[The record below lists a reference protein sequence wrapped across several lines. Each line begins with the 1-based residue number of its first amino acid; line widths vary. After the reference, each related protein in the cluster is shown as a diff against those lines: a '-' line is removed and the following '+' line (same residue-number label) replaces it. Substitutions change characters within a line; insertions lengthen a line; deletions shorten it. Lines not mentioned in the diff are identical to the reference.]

1 MFAVKP
7 AADALR
13 ALDQQSEAA
22 TPGEGGGLQL
32 RRVLRLPDLVML

>member
-13 ALDQQSEAA
+13 ALDQQSEGA
-22 TPGEGGGLQL
+22 TPGEGGLQL